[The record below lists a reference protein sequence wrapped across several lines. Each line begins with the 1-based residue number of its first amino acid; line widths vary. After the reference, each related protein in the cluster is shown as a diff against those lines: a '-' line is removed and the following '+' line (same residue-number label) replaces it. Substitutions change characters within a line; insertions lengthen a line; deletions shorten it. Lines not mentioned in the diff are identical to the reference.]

1 MAKDKG
7 KKKSDEKS
15 AKKSKGE
22 DEFGKPS
29 EAKGGGDGF
38 RLEHDDNLGSLFLI
52 SPLREEDFKS
62 EEYGDSKII
71 VADIVEINEKNPA
84 KSIEHEEAYI
94 FGGWTKG
101 AVRSYI
107 GKQRVLGRLGQSLE
121 KSKSKKNPAW
131 ILEDATAKD
140 ADKAREYLA
149 SVDPFAQKGAKKDD
163 DEKPK
168 KDKGGKSEKAGK
180 KKSKK

>member
-7 KKKSDEKS
+7 KKKTDEKPS
-15 AKKSKGE
+15 KKSKGGAD

-38 RLEHDDNLGSLFLI
+38 RLEHDDNLGKLFLI
-52 SPLREEDFKS
+52 SPLREDDFKS

-84 KSIEHEEAYI
+84 KSVEHEEAYI

-131 ILEDATAKD
+131 ILEDATEKD
-140 ADKAREYLA
+140 ANKAREYLA
-149 SVDPFAQKGAKKDD
+149 SVDPFKMKGGKAD
-163 DEKPK
+163 DEKPAK
-168 KDKGGKSEKAGK
+168 KDKAGK
-180 KKSKK
+180 KSKKK